1 MNSPIGPLTI
11 FEENE
16 TIIAL
21 EWGQANSKEKQE
33 NNKLLE
39 EACNQLNGYFDAKLK
54 SFDLP
59 LDPSG
64 TKFQESVWNWLK
76 CIPFGQT
83 KTYKDG
89 ALILKSG
96 PRAVGSAC
104 GRNPIPL
111 FIPCHRVLN
120 ASGGLG
126 GFSAFNGVMT
136 KKDLL
141 CLEGSLVF

>member
-1 MNSPIGPLTI
+1 MNSPIGPITV
-11 FEENE
+11 FAENE

-21 EWGQANSKEKQE
+21 EWGRASSIKKQE
-33 NNKLLE
+33 KNILLE
-39 EACNQLNGYFDAKLK
+39 EARNQLNGYFDGRLK

-59 LDPSG
+59 LHPSG

-89 ALILKSG
+89 ALILKNG

-120 ASGGLG
+120 TSGSLG
-126 GFSAFNGVMT
+126 GFSAFNGVAT

-141 CLEGSLVF
+141 YLEGSLVF